1 MITDIKAVVSPF
13 TPDLYTVGTQQFVTQ
28 SRLGQLFTADWIH
41 RLTLAGRVFHVP
53 LGTLAATSH
62 TGLTGNAAV
71 NLDQPEVVVGI
82 DSGVLIPLEID
93 INILLNDADAYD
105 DLTQIVFYADR
116 TNGLSSADESLGNE
130 ITVLNQLDGGEA
142 FTGRATE
149 TVAADITDP
158 VVADVIASFFHH
170 LLQVAA
176 EVGGVAP
183 NSLNFHWDVAGKAP
197 TFLRGPAS
205 IVGFVTG
212 TNTPTYQGHL
222 TVAHLP
228 EQWIPTS

>member
-1 MITDIKAVVSPF
+1 MISDIKTKVTAFDPAIF
-13 TPDLYTVGTQQFVTQ
+13 TPGAQEPPALSTI
-28 SRLGQLFTADWIH
+28 GQLFTADWVH
-41 RLTLAGRVFHVP
+41 RLVLAGRVYDVP

-71 NLDQPEVVVGI
+71 NLDQPEVAIGV
-82 DSGVLIPLEID
+82 DSGILIPIQID

-105 DLTQIVFYADR
+105 DLTQIVFYGDR
-116 TNGLSSADESLGNE
+116 SQGLTSADESLGNE
-130 ITVLNQLDGGEA
+130 ITVLNKLDGGAA

-158 VVADVIASFFHH
+158 VASDVLGSFFHH

-183 NSLNFHWDVAGKAP
+183 NSLNFHKEFKVP
-197 TFLRGPAS
+197 ILLRGPAS
-205 IVGFVTG
+205 IYGYITG
-212 TNTPTYQGHL
+212 TNTPTYQGNV
-222 TVAHLP
+222 TVAHIP
-228 EQWIPTS
+228 ATWIPTS